1 MANNYFYYVVDTK
14 DENGLYFAY
23 PARVHESNNLL
34 SVIAG
39 FKNIVTLHQCKTMK
53 EAKRIADYWNECQ
66 KKNGRYLYQNND
78 VSENMLWEMY
88 EEECNFAGTEATE
101 SGFVEFRAKRNL

>member
-1 MANNYFYYVVDTK
+1 MANNYFYYVVDTM

-23 PARVHESNNLL
+23 PVRVHESNNLL

-39 FKNIVTLHQCKTMK
+39 YKNIVTLHQCKTMK
-53 EAKRIADYWNECQ
+53 AAKQTADTWNEGH

-78 VSENMLWEMY
+78 FDNMTWEAY
-88 EEECNFAGTEATE
+88 EEECSFAGIEATE
-101 SGFVEFRAKRNL
+101 SGFAEFMKNRNK